1 MQRVDFDGTF
11 AGWRKE
17 ARRLLQAGIPP
28 AQVSWQESRG
38 LGDLFDEP
46 CRSRGAPPA
55 SGAIRIP
62 PPQLAEALTYAG
74 LLSQRRSLA
83 LALPGALARRPRRT
97 GSHAV
102 AGDEDG
108 SELQRRV
115 KAIRR
120 EIHHV
125 HAFLRFRPRAESAGP
140 PAWVPGTSRPTT
152 SRPWRRRTSATAWAT
167 AAG

>member
-17 ARRLLQAGIPP
+17 ARQLLQAGIPP

-46 CRSRGAPPA
+46 AEVVAPPP
-55 SGAIRIP
+55 SGAIRI
-62 PPQLAEALTYAG
+62 PPQLAEALTYAACFRSDDRWA
-74 LLSQRRSLA
+74 LLYQVLWRV
-83 LALPGALARRPRRT
+83 ARGER
-97 GSHAV
+97 AAML

-125 HAFLRFRPRAESAGP
+125 HAFLR
-140 PAWVPGTSRPTT
+140 
-152 SRPWRRRTSATAWAT
+152 
-167 AAG
+167 